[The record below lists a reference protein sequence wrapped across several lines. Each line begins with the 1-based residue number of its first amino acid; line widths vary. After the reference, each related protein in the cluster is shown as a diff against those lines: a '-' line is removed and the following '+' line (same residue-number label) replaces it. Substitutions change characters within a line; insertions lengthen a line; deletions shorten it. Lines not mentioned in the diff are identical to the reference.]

1 MKRWVIL
8 KVHDTA
14 FQSEEALQSKVSLN
28 KRNHNMDN
36 FKWTFT
42 ST

>member
-8 KVHDTA
+8 KVYDTA
-14 FQSEEALQSKVSLN
+14 FQSEEALESKVSLN
-28 KRNHNMDN
+28 KRNHTMDN